1 MTALGFHSSYR
12 LHLDARRRPTLPP
25 ALLEEAGIDP
35 SHELVAHADG
45 RGRLVL
51 EDPLVALAAFQDA
64 VAEGLRQEGHD
75 GSLIDDLLA
84 ERAADTSFREQ
95 E

>member
-1 MTALGFHSSYR
+1 MSLPSYR

-35 SHELVAHADG
+35 THELVAHSDG
-45 RGRLVL
+45 RGRVVL

-64 VAEGLRQEGHD
+64 VSKGMRRNGYE
-75 GSLIDDLLA
+75 GSLVEDLLSD
-84 ERAADTSFREQ
+84 RSADESTGS
-95 E
+95 